1 MNDEFLNRMRKEP
14 PQQFA
19 GSLKSRLDQL
29 PAASRRSSALRST
42 IVALMIG
49 GAAFAVTTISV
60 RGVPSVVL
68 NLFKSEPPPA
78 AAVPAAPAAQPAG
91 SDLAPDERVI
101 PEEAPSPPPV
111 AQLPAPTQ
119 LATQPMAE
127 RPTAERP
134 TKAPPGSF
142 ETMPIPGEMPRAI
155 PRTAAHVVV
164 ARATLPF
171 ATAISDQLARNPQ
184 SRPAKIDIL
193 DNGRA
198 LRSFCSGGGSFPDI
212 ALTSRRIT
220 PEELQ
225 TCWRNSANSV
235 QEVQV
240 GRQVVVLAQGI
251 SNPELKLSTRA
262 IFMALARRIP
272 QAGNATSFISNPA
285 TMWQQIGATPGHQ
298 QIQVFGPSVDSPVG
312 NALVDLLV
320 DPGCRSIA
328 PVKTL
333 SRSDPEAADSLCRSV
348 RADGLYVDSGED
360 LDMRA
365 RRVQSSPGSVGV
377 FPYLYFDA
385 HRDSLAAV
393 IVDDVA
399 PSAESIAKG
408 TYPGSRVLYLY
419 AKESNLRSVAGANEF
434 VRVLRDTTSR
444 RGAFAEMGLLAP
456 LEAERRVKLLTLQDL
471 QP

>member
-19 GSLKSRLDQL
+19 GSLKSRLDHL
-29 PAASRRSSALRST
+29 PSASRRSSALRST
-42 IVALMIG
+42 IAALMIG
-49 GAAFAVTTISV
+49 GAAFAVTAISV

-78 AAVPAAPAAQPAG
+78 AAAPAAPVAQPAG
-91 SDLAPDERVI
+91 SDLVPDEHVI
-101 PEEAPSPPPV
+101 PEEEPSPPTV
-111 AQLPAPTQ
+111 TQLPAPTQ
-119 LATQPMAE
+119 LATQPMAD
-127 RPTAERP
+127 RPNAERP
-134 TKAPPGSF
+134 TKLPPGSF

-155 PRTAAHVVV
+155 PRTTAHVVV
-164 ARATLPF
+164 SRATLPF
-171 ATAISDQLARNPQ
+171 ATAISEQLARNPQ
-184 SRPAKIDIL
+184 SRPAKIDSL
-193 DNGRA
+193 DDGRA

-220 PEELQ
+220 AEELQ

-262 IFMALARRIP
+262 VFMALARRIP
-272 QAGNATSFISNPA
+272 QATSVISNPA

-312 NALVDLLV
+312 NALVELLV

-333 SRSDPEAADSLCRSV
+333 SRADPEAANSLCRSV

-360 LDMRA
+360 LDIRA
-365 RRVQSSPGSVGV
+365 RRIQSSPGSVGV
-377 FPYLYFDA
+377 FPYPYFHA

-393 IVDDVA
+393 IVDEVA
-399 PSAESIAKG
+399 PGAESILNG
-408 TYPGSRVLYLY
+408 TYPGSRMLYLY
-419 AKESNLRSVAGANEF
+419 AKESNLRSVPAAHQF
-434 VRVLRDTTSR
+434 VQLLREATSR
-444 RGAFAEMGLLAP
+444 RNAFADLGLLVP
-456 LEAERRVKLLTLQDL
+456 LEADRRVKLLTLQDL